1 MQVKI
6 DYNPYKMQTSMWVDG
21 IDVMDES
28 KGAEYKDLRE
38 LIQQG
43 TPLQT
48 WIEPIK
54 YQGWKGIVNALLGED
69 NNEAV
74 NVTFSG
80 RNIDFQDLQRA
91 INAQNNKRDVPVP
104 AQFTFKQEKVLDDK
118 ILARNIGSVVKE
130 LRSERFQKLVKE
142 RENSEALQKKYGQ
155 MDENY
160 KQAINTEFEIVFAGI
175 YSSGKSTI
183 LNVLM
188 RHGVLPTS
196 DATCTSKNCRIC
208 HDPSV
213 GSGISLTAY
222 SADGKAVVPKK
233 TFSSDAECAA
243 FFLTI
248 CPMNKKEQNPK
259 YAAVDTIELG
269 ADLSHL
275 YPESVSADKFKI
287 VLIDTP
293 GMNSSQSSRDGV
305 NLHEKVALEAIGR
318 PTKPMVVLCA
328 EGGKTDDVSIG
339 TFMREITHQSEK
351 DKGGFN
357 DRFLFLM
364 NKSDDLKFQN
374 SECLE
379 ERKNAFAEYL
389 TDASRWGTSDK
400 KDIEAA
406 SHFVPRIFPV
416 SALVEW
422 AVKDGAGQYS
432 KEALK
437 KDNFKRVIQSTYEA
451 FRKNVTFYDD
461 DNFCFARYCDIP
473 EYRKQE
479 VEAEFKQ
486 AVEDKDEDRA
496 VHLQSGMNC
505 VEIAIRDYIARYAYP
520 IKVRALLESF
530 QSILIEVDNVNQQFL
545 KDLRKA
551 EETQGEKYTER
562 EGVLDEKRNLGEK
575 RKLLEKAEK
584 DVEERKRK
592 LAEVR
597 FDGGKLSASVS
608 AFRFEVG
615 QNPTVRFFQENE
627 GRPISTGQKTRT
639 EVQQQINQLMRNLS
653 EAFNTA
659 LNKVNDTLGT
669 LQDDYENQLEE
680 IFRYLTTTI
689 RELQTAGV
697 FDAKGYDFTRT
708 VEWQENFANLNV
720 GEFAQ
725 QVQESIRDRTTR
737 TVYKNNW
744 KKDDYRESWNPLKKI
759 VSLFMSDT
767 IPEIEPVDGYYKVD
781 DISERIGE
789 YYIDLA
795 EQTEQMTA
803 TATQFMCESKAR
815 VEALTSQL
823 LDALKNFISEIQE
836 RDRKITELS
845 FNLAELKQEI
855 ADYQDTCAWLDA
867 LKQQLQGV

>member
-422 AVKDGAGQYS
+422 AVKDKAGQYS

-437 KDNFKRVIQSTYEA
+437 KDNFKRVILSTYED
-451 FRKNVTFYDD
+451 FKKNVTFYDD

-486 AVEDKDEDRA
+486 AVEDEDEDRA

-627 GRPISTGQKTRT
+627 GRPISTGQKTRD

-659 LNKVNDTLGT
+659 LNKVNGTLGT

-744 KKDDYRESWNPLKKI
+744 KKDDYRESWNPIKKI

-767 IPEIEPVDGYYKVD
+767 IPKIEPVDGYYKVD

>member
-422 AVKDGAGQYS
+422 AVKDKAGQYS

-437 KDNFKRVIQSTYEA
+437 KDNFKRVILSTYED
-451 FRKNVTFYDD
+451 FKKNVTFYDD

-486 AVEDKDEDRA
+486 AVEDEDEDRA

-627 GRPISTGQKTRT
+627 GRPISTGQKTRD

-659 LNKVNDTLGT
+659 LNKVNGTLGT

-744 KKDDYRESWNPLKKI
+744 KKDDYRESWNPIKKI

-767 IPEIEPVDGYYKVD
+767 IPKIEPVDGYYKVD

-789 YYIDLA
+789 YYINLA

>member
-118 ILARNIGSVVKE
+118 ILARNIGNVVKE

-275 YPESVSADKFKI
+275 HPESVSADKFKI

-437 KDNFKRVIQSTYEA
+437 KDTFKRVIQSTYKT
-451 FRKNVTFYDD
+451 FRENVTIYDD

-486 AVEDKDEDRA
+486 AVEDGDGDRA

-627 GRPISTGQKTRT
+627 GRPISTGQKTRA

-767 IPEIEPVDGYYKVD
+767 IPKIEPVDGYYKVD

>member
-69 NNEAV
+69 NNEVV

-422 AVKDGAGQYS
+422 AVQDGAGQYS
-432 KEALK
+432 KEALTEDK
-437 KDNFKRVIQSTYEA
+437 FKRVIQSTYKD
-451 FRKNVTFYDD
+451 FRENVTFYED

-592 LAEVR
+592 LAKVR

-627 GRPISTGQKTRT
+627 GRPISTGQKTRD
-639 EVQQQINQLMRNLS
+639 EVQQQINQLMRNLG

-659 LNKVNDTLGT
+659 LNKVNGTLGT

-744 KKDDYRESWNPLKKI
+744 KKDDYRESWNPIKKI

-767 IPEIEPVDGYYKVD
+767 IPKIEPVDGYYKVD